1 MEFVKDIVFKL
12 VGMLAN
18 LLAMITVFGYVL
30 LTADLDVSKV
40 VSPDVLDVHPV
51 RIPVV
56 QNQQVELVLIVDS
69 KVDVHHLVS
78 IIVIRIVLDGDVDHF
93 VE

>member
-30 LTADLDVSKV
+30 LTADLDASKV
-40 VSPDVLDVHPV
+40 VNPDVLDAHPV

-78 IIVIRIVLDGDVDHF
+78 ITVIRIVLDGDVDHF